1 MLKMWCIIIK
11 KSKQVEP
18 ILCKK
23 PWLKAVDHN
32 LAGGAASSRGLLY
45 LLVPFLILKTDV
57 FLLWHMGGT
66 SLHSRDAGVCVQ
78 MGFSDM
84 SLLLKLVC
92 DTGTACN
99 VLSILTR
106 HQSCPS
112 AGTLAFKDTSWDA
125 HPKLILVNLVQSDD
139 AGT

>member
-1 MLKMWCIIIK
+1 M
-11 KSKQVEP
+11 EP
-18 ILCKK
+18 VLCKK

-66 SLHSRDAGVCVQ
+66 SLRSRDAGVCVQ

-92 DTGTACN
+92 DTAQLVMSFPSSRGTRAVCLQALW
-99 VLSILTR
+99 LSKTHHGMLT
-106 HQSCPS
+106 
-112 AGTLAFKDTSWDA
+112 L
-125 HPKLILVNLVQSDD
+125 N
-139 AGT
+139 